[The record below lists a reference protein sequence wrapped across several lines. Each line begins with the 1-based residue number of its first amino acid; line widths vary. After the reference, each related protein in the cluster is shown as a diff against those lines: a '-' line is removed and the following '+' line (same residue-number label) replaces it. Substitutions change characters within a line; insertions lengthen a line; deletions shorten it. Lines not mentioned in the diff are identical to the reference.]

1 MAVEEFCVTEEEVT
15 RHLLPLKGSSLS
27 FSHAFSVASSPPRKL
42 GLATIWSA
50 AGYKRESP
58 SHAPHIRSI

>member
-1 MAVEEFCVTEEEVT
+1 M

-27 FSHAFSVASSPPRKL
+27 FSYAFSVASSPPRKL

-50 AGYKRESP
+50 AGYNC
-58 SHAPHIRSI
+58 APAFGLAAAVEEGLPGKLTW